1 MENEKQ
7 SKQKAKKLLNLE
19 LVLGW
24 VGCLILFSIIGIVAN
39 VSMVDWLRIV
49 LLVLGFVIFLIM
61 CIIALRLE
69 QVAGFYKCDKC
80 QHKYIPKYIQALM
93 AMHIGRTR
101 YMKCPKCGKYSWNK
115 KVLPEEND
123 NND

>member
-7 SKQKAKKLLNLE
+7 NKQRVKKLLNIE
-19 LVLGW
+19 LIIGW
-24 VGCLILFSIIGIVAN
+24 VGCLILCSIIGIVAY
-39 VSMVDWLRIV
+39 VQMVDWLRIV
-49 LLVLGFVIFLIM
+49 LLAIGFLILLIM

-80 QHKYIPKYIQALM
+80 QHKYIPKYVQVLM

-101 YMKCPKCGKYSWNK
+101 YMKCPKCEKYSWNK
-115 KVLPEEND
+115 KVLSGEND
-123 NND
+123 KND